1 MITAAAFVAVAA
13 AGASARW
20 WLSLAL
26 PRPLGTLLA
35 NVVGAFLLGLVAA
48 WSPPALTVVGVG
60 GLGAFTT
67 FSTLADDVVAS
78 AEADPVG
85 AVAYVVVTF
94 VGGIGAAAAGLA
106 LA

>member
-13 AGASARW
+13 AGAWARW
-20 WLSLAL
+20 SLSLAL

-67 FSTLADDVVAS
+67 FSTLADDVVVS

-85 AVAYVVVTF
+85 AVAYVVVTL